1 MTNDSRVTFSSN
13 KKAYFINYH
22 LSSTS
27 AFFLFLTSV
36 SDMSSRDKHV
46 SCCIPT
52 SYKYN
57 YSCGYCCS
65 VFISSEEKTKHN
77 LLHFNPCPMCRLTLR
92 SRDSLMRH
100 MHTDHNQPLASIKRH
115 TTQCKTYKLPVIPER
130 LSKVK
135 MAEEVEKVS
144 RLETVKEV
152 KVVEEVHRNALPIFR
167 RFQNEVA
174 FFVKTE
180 MGISIRNALHHFY
193 PLSGSLSP
201 CEGQFQLTEPLQ
213 SLEPLSQGPSPSRLL
228 IGCFLSQYLKD
239 FFCLQVASST
249 TEEPTPPTS
258 PGLEVAD
265 SPTWARC
272 VIFEGITFHI
282 FNDLSQKLIVQGRC
296 FLNPHF
302 SLYAGSREKASCTPA
317 KAFANLQYLWSLQPW
332 VSCFQMLL
340 CLDNV
345 SHILTDNRQLERV

>member
-92 SRDSLMRH
+92 SRESLIRH

-144 RLETVKEV
+144 RLGTVKEV
-152 KVVEEVHRNALPIFR
+152 KVVEEAISPKNSLNSLTTASVGPLRPSSTKVLIF
-167 RFQNEVA
+167 F
-174 FFVKTE
+174 
-180 MGISIRNALHHFY
+180 
-193 PLSGSLSP
+193 
-201 CEGQFQLTEPLQ
+201 
-213 SLEPLSQGPSPSRLL
+213 RLL
-228 IGCFLSQYLKD
+228 CYHHCFKS
-239 FFCLQVASST
+239 
-249 TEEPTPPTS
+249 
-258 PGLEVAD
+258 
-265 SPTWARC
+265 
-272 VIFEGITFHI
+272 
-282 FNDLSQKLIVQGRC
+282 
-296 FLNPHF
+296 
-302 SLYAGSREKASCTPA
+302 
-317 KAFANLQYLWSLQPW
+317 
-332 VSCFQMLL
+332 
-340 CLDNV
+340 
-345 SHILTDNRQLERV
+345 

>member
-1 MTNDSRVTFSSN
+1 
-13 KKAYFINYH
+13 
-22 LSSTS
+22 
-27 AFFLFLTSV
+27 
-36 SDMSSRDKHV
+36 MSSRDKHV

-135 MAEEVEKVS
+135 MAEEVEKVN

-174 FFVKTE
+174 V
-180 MGISIRNALHHFY
+180 L
-193 PLSGSLSP
+193 
-201 CEGQFQLTEPLQ
+201 
-213 SLEPLSQGPSPSRLL
+213 
-228 IGCFLSQYLKD
+228 
-239 FFCLQVASST
+239 
-249 TEEPTPPTS
+249 
-258 PGLEVAD
+258 
-265 SPTWARC
+265 
-272 VIFEGITFHI
+272 
-282 FNDLSQKLIVQGRC
+282 
-296 FLNPHF
+296 
-302 SLYAGSREKASCTPA
+302 
-317 KAFANLQYLWSLQPW
+317 
-332 VSCFQMLL
+332 
-340 CLDNV
+340 
-345 SHILTDNRQLERV
+345 